1 MSRKAFEKILAG
13 VRDAEAYL
21 KGDKTRAVV
30 HVVRV
35 PEEVDVRALRKRF
48 KLSQAQFAAK
58 FGLDARA
65 LQDWEQK
72 RRKPDR
78 STRVLLTV
86 IDKEPKAVER
96 ALAKS

>member
-1 MSRKAFEKILAG
+1 MTKKAFDKILAG
-13 VRDAEAYL
+13 LKDMEAHL
-21 KGDKTRAVV
+21 AGDKSRAVI

-35 PEEVDVRALRKRF
+35 PEEIDVRALRKRL